1 MASTSMTRSWTAKEN
16 KAFEKALA
24 VFDEDTPDRWDNV
37 AKSIGGRTPDEVKR
51 HYQILLDDINYIES
65 GRVPFPNYKTTGPPN
80 MRDQEKRMRSL
91 NFR

>member
-24 VFDEDTPDRWDNV
+24 VFDKDTPDRWDNV
-37 AKSIGGRTPDEVKR
+37 AKSIGGRTPEEVKR
-51 HYQILLDDINYIES
+51 HYQVLLEDISYIES
-65 GRVPFPNYKTTGPPN
+65 GRVPFPNYRTTGLAN
-80 MRDQEKRMRSL
+80 MRDQEQRMRSL

>member
-24 VFDEDTPDRWDNV
+24 VFDKDTSDRWDNV
-37 AKSIGGRTPDEVKR
+37 AKSIGGRTPEEVKK
-51 HYQILLDDINYIES
+51 HYEVLLEDINYIES
-65 GRVPFPNYKTTGPPN
+65 GRVPFPNYRTTGPAN
-80 MRDQEKRMRSL
+80 MRDQEQRMRSL